1 LSTQEKYYLVD
12 LGFRSALLGKELAS
26 DAGHMLEN
34 VIYLE
39 LKRRNYQVWIG
50 KTDNLEVDF
59 VVRDKEGYTKYI
71 QVSQTVQNAATLARE
86 LKPFDHIA
94 DHNEKL
100 LITMDYDSG
109 TYNGVKKL
117 NAIDWLL
124 GTEP

>member
-1 LSTQEKYYLVD
+1 
-12 LGFRSALLGKELAS
+12 
-26 DAGHMLEN
+26 MLEN

-39 LKRRNYQVWIG
+39 LKRRNHQVWIG

-59 VVRDKEGYTKYI
+59 VVRVQEGYTKYI
-71 QVSQTVQNAATLARE
+71 QVSQTVQNPATLARE
-86 LKPFDHIA
+86 LKPFDHIP

-124 GTEP
+124 S